1 MDGDEE
7 FSCILCEEKDFSR
20 NLQKVS
26 TGIKTLVKSCK
37 YLEKHDEHSRL
48 KEARRKLETTPI
60 FVHNNCRKQ
69 VTNDVRKRKVR
80 EEDCKRR
87 KTGRQTEVT
96 FEWKNNCVICDGIC
110 DEFSEKWSLC
120 DVKRKDNPE
129 STRDTIL
136 KLVANIIDDRSLS
149 VY

>member
-96 FEWKNNCVICDGIC
+96 FEWK
-110 DEFSEKWSLC
+110 
-120 DVKRKDNPE
+120 
-129 STRDTIL
+129 
-136 KLVANIIDDRSLS
+136 KLL
-149 VY
+149 YL